1 MHTDI
6 RRARAANVSMI
17 PTKTGAAAAIGLVI
31 PSLKGK
37 MDGVAI
43 RVPTNNVS
51 LVDLTLI
58 TKRKTTKEEINQLM
72 REASETSLDGIL
84 VYNDQPLV
92 SVDFNHTSASCYFDS
107 TLTKVSSN
115 GKLIKIFGWYD
126 NEWGFSCRMIDTA
139 VAMMK
144 A

>member
-1 MHTDI
+1 
-6 RRARAANVSMI
+6 
-17 PTKTGAAAAIGLVI
+17 
-31 PSLKGK
+31 

-92 SVDFNHTSASCYFDS
+92 SVDF
-107 TLTKVSSN
+107 
-115 GKLIKIFGWYD
+115 
-126 NEWGFSCRMIDTA
+126 
-139 VAMMK
+139 
-144 A
+144 